1 MRILCLGDVCTTSG
15 YELVLR
21 RLPELR
27 GELALDFVLVN
38 AENAAEGHGLWP
50 HQADALLE
58 AGADALTLG
67 NHAWDRSE
75 LKDYIWT
82 QPRLVRP
89 LNFETS
95 AAGRGKALIT
105 AQGGKRVLVVQLH
118 GNLFMRK
125 CRPLYQVLE
134 EALQGQELGQTADAI
149 LIDVHAECNSE
160 KQIVAHMADGRV
172 TAVFGTHTHVP
183 TADSQILQAG
193 TAYQTD
199 LGMCGPNH
207 SIVGFDVAQAL
218 AILGGKR
225 KGRVGQASGASSLN
239 GLLIDTDDATG
250 LAARCQRYHWS
261 EAFASTPA
269 LP

>member
-15 YELVLR
+15 YALVIR
-21 RLPELR
+21 RLAELR
-27 GELALDFVLVN
+27 VELALDFVLVN
-38 AENAAEGHGLWP
+38 GENAAEGHGLWP
-50 HQADALLE
+50 WQADALIE

-67 NHAWDRSE
+67 NHAWDRPE

-89 LNFETS
+89 LNFEPN

-105 AQGGKRVLVVQLH
+105 AQNGKRVLVVQFH

-125 CRPLYQVLE
+125 CRPLYAVLE
-134 EALQGQELGQTADAI
+134 EALQGQTLGETADAI

-160 KQIVAHMADGRV
+160 KQIVAYMADGRA

-183 TADSQILQAG
+183 TADAQVLPGG

-199 LGMCGPNH
+199 LGMCGPMQ
-207 SIVGFDVAQAL
+207 SIVGFDISQAL

-225 KGRVGQASGASSLN
+225 KGRVGQADGPSALN
-239 GLLIDTDDATG
+239 GLLIETDDTTG
-250 LAARCQRYHWS
+250 LALGCQRYEWRDD
-261 EAFASTPA
+261 AA
-269 LP
+269 